1 MRQEKYPAHDK
12 THFYKYMSAET
23 AFLILRNRNFRYS
36 SPILFNDPFDIQTEL
51 LFDFDKE
58 LFPELVFEE
67 IERIILGKKTVK
79 LNHEDEWGQAIDLLR
94 AKAEEHGYNRDY
106 VKSTTVPLIKELT
119 DVMEQ
124 TRSDYNKRWQDF
136 LPRIR
141 VFSVS
146 EINDN
151 ILMWAHYSNK
161 HEGVVLKLRVLPELD
176 NTLCAA
182 SPVIYREKPPVF
194 FSMQN
199 WIDEIIGIREI
210 DHTKL
215 YWEYAYIKSDI
226 WEYEQEW
233 RVLDMLPRREKN
245 LYYYNRLYPEEIEA
259 VYFGCRTS
267 EQNRT
272 EIMNLAR
279 EVNPKIIFFQGS
291 KCSDIFSLTFSQI

>member
-1 MRQEKYPAHDK
+1 MQPEKYPAHDK

-51 LFDFDKE
+51 LFDFDKK

-67 IERIILGKKTVK
+67 IEKIILGKKTVK
-79 LNHEDEWGQAIDLLR
+79 LNLKDEWGQAISLLK
-94 AKAEEHGYNRDY
+94 AKVEEYGYSRECA
-106 VKSTTVPLIKELT
+106 KSTTVPSIKALT
-119 DVMEQ
+119 DVMEK
-124 TRSDYNKRWQDF
+124 TRSDYNKWWQDF

-161 HEGVVLKLRVLPELD
+161 HEGVVLKLRVLPKLG
-176 NTLCAA
+176 NLLCAA
-182 SPVIYREKPPVF
+182 GPVIYREKPPLF
-194 FSMQN
+194 FSMKD
-199 WIDEIIGIREI
+199 WIDEIISIREI

-226 WEYEQEW
+226 WSYEQEW
-233 RVLDMLPRREKN
+233 RVWDMLPKREKN
-245 LYYYNRLYPEEIEA
+245 LYNYNRLYPEEIEA

-279 EVNPKIIFFQGS
+279 EVNPKVLFFQGS
-291 KCSDIFSLTFSQI
+291 KCSDKFALTFSQI